1 MPRHVVTLALWLT
14 AFAVAGSAAELTVLL
29 DFDATRT
36 QRQIIAPKALEAMK
50 SEINSVL
57 AGRTQKPV
65 QVELKFKSDM
75 KPRENFEDVVLVKM
89 KGTCKM
95 ENLAP
100 LFDERGPYAWT
111 HTVDGEILPF
121 SEVACDRVRRA
132 VSEAMWGGERKN
144 RDTLFGR
151 ALGRILAHELMHIL
165 NHEHDH
171 DHAGVFKRALTPREL
186 IDQKFLP

>member
-1 MPRHVVTLALWLT
+1 MTRQAVTLALWLT
-14 AFAVAGSAAELTVLL
+14 ANAVIGSAAELTVLL
-29 DFDATRT
+29 DFEASRP
-36 QRQIIAPKALEAMK
+36 QQVMAAKALAAMK
-50 SEINSVL
+50 TEINSVL
-57 AGRTQKPV
+57 AGRTPQPV
-65 QVELKFKSDM
+65 QVELRFKSQM

-89 KGTCKM
+89 KGTCQM
-95 ENLAP
+95 QNYAP

-132 VSEAMWGGERKN
+132 VAQAMFGSERKQ
-144 RDTLFGR
+144 RDALFGR
-151 ALGRILAHELMHIL
+151 ALGRIVAHELMHIL

-171 DHAGVFKRALTPREL
+171 DHAGVFKKALTPREL